1 MLDAI
6 NEEKERKKEEAAKK
20 STKNKTV
27 EVVGGEKLNMK
38 ALELSTSIEDLTSYI
53 DKFDDK
59 AFREEKA
66 KKAARALEKVG
77 GTVTSRFHRE
87 LDIAK
92 KYTTPLGMEVSRIK
106 VRFTV
111 ALLCN

>member
-1 MLDAI
+1 MPSMKRKSAR
-6 NEEKERKKEEAAKK
+6 RKKRP

-27 EVVGGEKLNMK
+27 EVVGSEKLNMK